1 MNWSPKIPG
10 NILPINDAENT
21 VLTKELLR
29 YRTNRGTILPKLID
43 PKAQKILEIAGK
55 LVETFSASV
64 GNVRETLEDYTKQVL
79 EEFPSNAVVGKGLEK
94 LLLDRT
100 EFDTE
105 LNKELIELREKV
117 FRNSSLLLRQNE
129 ESVIQ
134 GLEKGDGGD
143 LASYQSQMAQA
154 MGMPAEELG
163 DRLYGDL
170 PPFQQ
175 VLDFRKM
182 TAEGLLHRYNC
193 AQVQGLLLRCEGMT
207 VTLPES
213 GPAKL
218 RQLLKYLRFNKLLAK
233 ITHDQKNKK
242 TLVLE
247 IDGPLSLF
255 VQTQKYGFNL
265 ANFFAA
271 ILLQPRWEL
280 DAEVRIRKNQVH
292 SLHLDQSCG
301 IRSHYRQFLAYV
313 PDEIQ
318 LFSQQ
323 LSKNLPE
330 WELTSS
336 VDFVP
341 LGGETF
347 CFPDYLLTHSSG
359 KTVSLELFHT
369 WHVAPLRSRLEQLDA
384 QNGAPLLIGINRRL
398 LNNEQ
403 LAEQVEA
410 SKYFSRHGFFFRDA
424 PTAAKLHPVLEAWIK
439 DRT

>member
-1 MNWSPKIPG
+1 M
-10 NILPINDAENT
+10 
-21 VLTKELLR
+21 
-29 YRTNRGTILPKLID
+29 
-43 PKAQKILEIAGK
+43 EIAEE
-55 LVETFSASV
+55 LVATFSGSV
-64 GNVRETLEDYTKQVL
+64 GGVRETLEDRTKQIL
-79 EEFPSNAVVGKGLEK
+79 DGFPISAVVGRGLEK

-105 LNKELIELREKV
+105 LKTELIELRGKV
-117 FRNSSLLLRQNE
+117 FRNSSLLLRKNE
-129 ESVIQ
+129 KAGFQ
-134 GLEKGDGGD
+134 GFGKGDSGD
-143 LASYQSQMAQA
+143 LTSYQSEMTKA
-154 MGMPAEELG
+154 MGIPAGEL
-163 DRLYGDL
+163 RRQLYGDL

-175 VLDFRKM
+175 VIQFRKM
-182 TAEGLLHRYNC
+182 TGVGLLHRYNC

-218 RQLLKYLRFNKLLAK
+218 RQLLKYLRFNKLLAN
-233 ITHDQKNKK
+233 ITQDQKNKK

-255 VQTQKYGFNL
+255 VQTQKYGLNL
-265 ANFFAA
+265 ASFFAA

-323 LSKNLPE
+323 LSKKLPE

-336 VDFVP
+336 ADFVP
-341 LGGETF
+341 QVGESL

-369 WHVAPLRSRLEQLDA
+369 WHVAPLRSRLEQLDS
-384 QNGAPLLIGINRRL
+384 QNGSPLLIGINRSL

-403 LAEQVEA
+403 LVEQVEA
-410 SKYFSRHGFFFRDA
+410 SKYFSRYGFFFREA
-424 PTAAKLHPVLEAWIK
+424 PTVAKLLPVLDAWIK
-439 DRT
+439 DKT

>member
-1 MNWSPKIPG
+1 MG
-10 NILPINDAENT
+10 
-21 VLTKELLR
+21 
-29 YRTNRGTILPKLID
+29 G
-43 PKAQKILEIAGK
+43 
-55 LVETFSASV
+55 
-64 GNVRETLEDYTKQVL
+64 VRETLEDRTKEVL
-79 EEFPSNAVVGKGLEK
+79 EAFPVSAVVARGLEK

-105 LNKELIELREKV
+105 PKTELIELRGKV
-117 FRNSSLLLRQNE
+117 FQNSSLLLREN
-129 ESVIQ
+129 
-134 GLEKGDGGD
+134 EKGDSGD
-143 LASYQSQMAQA
+143 LASYQSEMTKA
-154 MGMPAEELG
+154 MGVPAGELG
-163 DRLYGDL
+163 QQLYGDL

-175 VLDFRKM
+175 VLKFRKM
-182 TAEGLLHRYNC
+182 TGPGLLHRYNC

-207 VTLPES
+207 VSLSDS
-213 GPAKL
+213 GAARL
-218 RQLLKYLRFNKLLAK
+218 RQLLKYLRFNQLLAR
-233 ITHDQKNKK
+233 ISHDQKNKK
-242 TLVLE
+242 TLSLE

-301 IRSHYRQFLAYV
+301 IRSDYRQFLAYV

-323 LSKNLPE
+323 LSKKLPE

-336 VDFVP
+336 ADFVP
-341 LGGETF
+341 LGGETL